1 MFGSTINLLNN
12 VFSRFGVSTT
22 YVESSDLGAWKAA
35 MQSDPVSGSK
45 YAQAS
50 PDEDF
55 AETWLQY
62 QQVRGTLREYELSRL
77 MPARF
82 AILKTLAP

>member
-1 MFGSTINLLNN
+1 MG
-12 VFSRFGVSTT
+12 R
-22 YVESSDLGAWKAA
+22 
-35 MQSDPVSGSK
+35 DPISGSK

-62 QQVRGTLREYELSRL
+62 QQVRGTPREYELSRV

-82 AILKTLAP
+82 AILKALAP